1 MEENI
6 KRTIE
11 TIQKEPHGKYALQIL
26 HTTSYLAPRDIH
38 TGMFSTLITDSET
51 LKSAIDLLSK
61 NSLIT
66 VNQKSATLQ
75 ISKSFQLIA
84 RKLLKKDAEEI
95 LKLIVRLPYAS
106 SDYPDGLHH
115 AIQVLK
121 EFSECEELFEKIC
134 GISNE
139 VVSDLLKQERYEE
152 AYLFGDAALQILQET
167 VGYQHVESLTLRT
180 NVIDTLEKMSKNT
193 ETVKFLLPIEGNKA
207 LPLGNEKARET
218 AIANMKVLYK
228 LDDLDQAVF
237 LAERISRGDMFDTDV
252 LDERTLAT
260 WMKWAEKLR
269 PFEDKKAFFILMKLF
284 QKSEGVFSPTDMRI
298 PKIKNTMIQ
307 IASNQNNHKENLK
320 MQEFSLELKQEVS
333 SMNDPKVLE
342 VKSNIAMSHTF
353 LGNKKE
359 ALAMSQDIANAY
371 EQLYGELDPRTL
383 SKYKQVEV
391 SLVHAGYYG
400 KAIAFS
406 KGICEKLK
414 KAPGM
419 KQKELETKGGI
430 PKLFLKQLHIQG
442 KVDEAE
448 RFLQEL
454 CAEYS
459 AFPRS
464 FSPEAM
470 ANVGLLNFIRSL
482 PKVKLETLHSAA
494 KDGNLSNLIILL
506 KNGVNVNAED
516 YEGRK
521 PIHYAAE
528 NGNNAILCT
537 LLKKGA
543 AYNPADYKEK
553 NPLQLTSNSDIRRLL
568 ISVEN
573 SFRDFKK
580 GNYQMLDNY
589 ISQYSKIINAKDKNG
604 HTLLHWAASLGNQN
618 VVKQLLDAGAEI
630 DQISIK
636 GNTPLHIAVSNG
648 HKEIVESLLQSARRD
663 NRNAFINA
671 KTTNRGTTALHAAAE
686 KGDSKIVDVLLR
698 NGAKYN
704 AQTHD
709 GETAIQL
716 SKDQTVTD
724 ILKLTDDLFTRVRKG
739 DLEVIEK
746 LQRLE
751 AHDFEMV
758 INACDVENHT
768 LLQVANDCGRKKMAD
783 EIEKISNMLIK
794 TN

>member
-11 TIQKEPHGKYALQIL
+11 TIQKEQHGKYALQIL
-26 HTTSYLAPRDIH
+26 HTASYFAPRDIQ
-38 TGMFSTLITDSET
+38 TGMFSTLITDSEI

-66 VNQKSATLQ
+66 VNQKSATLK

-84 RKLLKKDAEEI
+84 RNLLKKDEEI

-106 SDYPDGLHH
+106 MDFPDCLHH
-115 AIQVLK
+115 AIHVLK

-152 AYLFGDAALQILQET
+152 AYLFGDASLQILQET
-167 VGYQHVESLTLRT
+167 VGYHHIESLTLRK
-180 NVIDTLEKMSKNT
+180 NIIDTLEKMSKNT
-193 ETVKFLLPIEGNKA
+193 ETVEFVLPIEGNKA
-207 LPLGNEKARET
+207 LPPGNEKARET

-237 LAERISRGDMFDTDV
+237 LAERISKGDTFDTDV

-260 WMKWAEKLR
+260 WIEWAEKLR
-269 PFEDKKAFFILMKLF
+269 LFEDKKAFFILMKLF
-284 QKSEGVFSPTDMRI
+284 QKSEGVFRPTDTRI
-298 PKIKNTMIQ
+298 SKIKNTMMQ
-307 IASNQNNHKENLK
+307 IASHQNRHEQNLK
-320 MQEFSLELKQEVS
+320 MQEGSLRRKLKVL

-342 VKSNIAMSHTF
+342 VKSSIAMSHTF

-359 ALAMSQDIANAY
+359 ALAISQDISNAY
-371 EQLYGELDPRTL
+371 KQLYGELDQRTL
-383 SKYKQVEV
+383 SQYKQVEV
-391 SLVHAGYYG
+391 SLTHAGYYG

-406 KGICEKLK
+406 KSICEKLE

-419 KQKELETKGGI
+419 KQKELETKERI

-454 CAEYS
+454 CAEYC

-464 FSPEAM
+464 FSSEAM
-470 ANVGLLNFIRSL
+470 ANFGILSFIQSL
-482 PKVKLETLHSAA
+482 PKVKLETLHTAA
-494 KDGNLSNLIILL
+494 KNGNLSNLIILL
-506 KNGVNVNAED
+506 ENGVDVNSED
-516 YEGRK
+516 YEGRR

-528 NGNNAILCT
+528 NGNNAILGT
-537 LLKKGA
+537 LLTKGA
-543 AYNPADYKEK
+543 VYNPLDYNEK
-553 NPLQLTSNSDIRRLL
+553 QPLQLTSNTEIKRLL

-573 SFRDFKK
+573 SFRDLKK
-580 GNYQMLDNY
+580 GNYQMVDNY
-589 ISQYSKIINAKDKNG
+589 ISQGSKIINAKDKNG

-618 VVKQLLDAGAEI
+618 VIQRLLDAGAEI
-630 DQISIK
+630 DQISVK

-671 KTTNRGTTALHAAAE
+671 KTTNRGITALHAAAE
-686 KGDSKIVDVLLR
+686 NGDSKIVTVLLR

-704 AQTHD
+704 ALTHD

-716 SKDQTVTD
+716 SKDQTVID
-724 ILKLTDDLFTRVRKG
+724 ILKLTDDLFTRVRQG

-746 LQRLE
+746 LRRLE
-751 AHDFEMV
+751 ADDFEMV
-758 INACDVENHT
+758 INACDVENQT
-768 LLQVANDCGRKKMAD
+768 LLQVANDCGRKKIAE
-783 EIEKISNMLIK
+783 EIENFFKHVNQ
-794 TN
+794 N

>member
-1 MEENI
+1 
-6 KRTIE
+6 
-11 TIQKEPHGKYALQIL
+11 
-26 HTTSYLAPRDIH
+26 
-38 TGMFSTLITDSET
+38 
-51 LKSAIDLLSK
+51 
-61 NSLIT
+61 
-66 VNQKSATLQ
+66 
-75 ISKSFQLIA
+75 
-84 RKLLKKDAEEI
+84 
-95 LKLIVRLPYAS
+95 
-106 SDYPDGLHH
+106 
-115 AIQVLK
+115 
-121 EFSECEELFEKIC
+121 
-134 GISNE
+134 
-139 VVSDLLKQERYEE
+139 
-152 AYLFGDAALQILQET
+152 
-167 VGYQHVESLTLRT
+167 
-180 NVIDTLEKMSKNT
+180 MSKNT
-193 ETVKFLLPIEGNKA
+193 ETVEFLLPIEGNRA

-218 AIANMKVLYK
+218 AIANMKILYK

-260 WMKWAEKLR
+260 WMEWAEKLR
-269 PFEDKKAFFILMKLF
+269 PFEDKKAFFILMELF
-284 QKSEGVFSPTDMRI
+284 QKSGDVFSPTDMRI
-298 PKIKNTMIQ
+298 SKIKNTMIQ
-307 IASNQNNHKENLK
+307 IASNQNRHTENLK

-333 SMNDPKVLE
+333 SMNDPNVLE
-342 VKSNIAMSHTF
+342 VKSSIAMSHTF

-383 SKYKQVEV
+383 SHYKQVEV

-400 KAIAFS
+400 KAITFS

-419 KQKELETKGGI
+419 KQKELETKGRI

-464 FSPEAM
+464 LSPEAM
-470 ANVGLLNFIRSL
+470 ANVGLLSFIRSL

-506 KNGVNVNAED
+506 KNGVDVDAED
-516 YEGRK
+516 YEGRR

-528 NGNNAILCT
+528 NGNNAILCA

-543 AYNPADYKEK
+543 AYNPADYKGK
-553 NPLQLTSNSDIRRLL
+553 TPLQLTSNSEIKRSL

-604 HTLLHWAASLGNQN
+604 HTLLHWATSLGNQN
-618 VVKQLLDAGAEI
+618 VVKQLLDVGAEI

-716 SKDQTVTD
+716 SKDQTVID
-724 ILKLTDDLFTRVRKG
+724 ILKLTDDLFTRVRNG

-746 LQRLE
+746 LRRLE

-758 INACDVENHT
+758 INACDMENHT